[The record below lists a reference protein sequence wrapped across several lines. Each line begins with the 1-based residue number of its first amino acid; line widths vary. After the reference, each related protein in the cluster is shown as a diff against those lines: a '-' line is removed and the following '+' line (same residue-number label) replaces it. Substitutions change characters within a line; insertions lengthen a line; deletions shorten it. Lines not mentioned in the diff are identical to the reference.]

1 MRTEGRLDN
10 TDLRRRGVE
19 TSKRRPVIDDKAGM
33 NNVRTPI
40 DGAGLVANISNAIA
54 EEERIGRTTRGICNK
69 LESSS

>member
-1 MRTEGRLDN
+1 MRTKCRLDN

-19 TSKRRPVIDDKAGM
+19 TSKRTPVIDDKAGT

-40 DGAGLVANISNAIA
+40 DGASLVANISNAIA
-54 EEERIGRTTRGICNK
+54 EEERIGRTTRGICNR